1 MQYDIIGDIHGEFA
15 TLEKLLLKLDYQ
27 CVSGVWQNPSKKVI
41 FLGDFIDRG
50 PQQKA
55 VLDLVIPMVEQGHA
69 LAVMGNHEF
78 NALAFHTATDD
89 GRWLRPRTD
98 KNILQHWAF
107 LAEFLPEKDDLRRAL
122 DFFWTLPLWL
132 EQDGLRVVHACWSDE
147 IIDRLR
153 GQYGGSTLTAELLH
167 QASIKGTAEYQ
178 HLETLLKGREL
189 PLPPGIKFLD
199 KDKNPRSEIRVKW
212 WDRSVKTYQEAYLGP
227 EDARSSIPDIDT
239 EGRHLI
245 HYPDTAAPVF
255 LGHYWMTGVP
265 TPLAP
270 NIACLDYSVA
280 KPGGKLVA
288 YSWNSEKVLCDSN
301 FVSVD
306 RVAQKM

>member
-15 TLEKLLLKLDYQ
+15 TLEKLLLKLDYH
-27 CVSGVWQNPSKKVI
+27 CVSGVWQNPGKKVI

-107 LAEFLPEKDDLRRAL
+107 LTEFLPEKADLRRAL
-122 DFFWTLPLWL
+122 DFFWRLPLWL
-132 EQDGLRVVHACWSDE
+132 ELDGLRVVHACWSDE

-167 QASIKGTAEYQ
+167 QATIKGTSEYQ

-189 PLPPGIKFLD
+189 PLPPGITFLD
-199 KDKNPRSEIRVKW
+199 KDQNPRSEIRVKW

-227 EDARSSIPDIDT
+227 EDARSSIPDIYT

-245 HYPDTAAPVF
+245 NYPDTAAPVF

-306 RVAQKM
+306 RVAQQR